1 MGLTFLTIFTGHYY
15 LKLKVITIKKLR
27 SQQPIIKRLK
37 SPVCAMVNTTIL
49 FGCNNY
55 LKEVVSTISKKVNIT
70 NNNEV
75 LITDKHI
82 VTPGFKYRPFFSVVV
97 TGQLL
102 QCVRVKCLAQDH
114 STMSPAR
121 ARTRSARSGVERA
134 NHEATAPPTVL
145 VEKKKTASKNAS

>member
-1 MGLTFLTIFTGHYY
+1 
-15 LKLKVITIKKLR
+15 
-27 SQQPIIKRLK
+27 
-37 SPVCAMVNTTIL
+37 MVNTTIL

-82 VTPGFKYRPFFSVVV
+82 VTPDSNIDPFFLVIV

-102 QCVRVKCLAQDH
+102 QCVRVKCLAQEH

-134 NHEATAPPTVL
+134 NHEATAPPTCR
-145 VEKKKTASKNAS
+145 KKKTASKNAS

>member
-37 SPVCAMVNTTIL
+37 SPVCAMVDTTIL

-82 VTPGFKYRPFFSVVV
+82 VTPDSNIDLFFW
-97 TGQLL
+97 LL
-102 QCVRVKCLAQDH
+102 
-114 STMSPAR
+114 
-121 ARTRSARSGVERA
+121 
-134 NHEATAPPTVL
+134 
-145 VEKKKTASKNAS
+145 